1 MEMSSQVQQFW
12 TQFVATAGDD
22 ATDDAA
28 ADNVAGRF
36 YEAFHFDDNEV
47 DANALVEL
55 VLQGTKRATASL
67 LWGYE
72 ISRIPLPKAGDLS
85 VVTDW
90 QGQPR
95 CIIESTHVEVVSYEE
110 VSEAFA
116 AIEGEGDGSLRYWL
130 EEHWLYFS
138 RECQRLGKTPSLQM
152 PVVCE
157 QFKVIYPRR
166 DA

>member
-1 MEMSSQVQQFW
+1 MEMSSQMQQFW
-12 TQFVATAGDD
+12 AQFVVTAGDD
-22 ATDDAA
+22 AADDVAA
-28 ADNVAGRF
+28 RF

-47 DANALVEL
+47 DANALVDL
-55 VLQGTKRATASL
+55 VLQGRKRATASL

-72 ISRIPLPKAGDLS
+72 VSHKPLPKVGDLS
-85 VVTDW
+85 IVTNW

-95 CIIESTHVEVVSYEE
+95 CIIESTQVELVPYAE

-116 AIEGEGDGSLRYWL
+116 AIEGEGDGSLRSWF
-130 EEHWLYFS
+130 EGHWLYFS
-138 RECQRLGKTPSLQM
+138 RECQRLGKAPSLQM

-157 QFKVIYPRR
+157 QFKVIYPDR